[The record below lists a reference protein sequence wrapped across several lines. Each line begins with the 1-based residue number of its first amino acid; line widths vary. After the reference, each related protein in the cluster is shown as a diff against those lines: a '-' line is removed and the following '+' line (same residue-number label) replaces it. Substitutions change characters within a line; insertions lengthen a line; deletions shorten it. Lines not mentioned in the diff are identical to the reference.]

1 MFLYLLPYC
10 KQQIVACGKS
20 CVNGIQDLVD
30 EYRLNDAVPG
40 PDINNAVKS
49 KKKLIAEKERE
60 LEKLNVQKMKQYDL
74 LEQGIYTT
82 EVFLER
88 SNSIASSIN
97 SCQDSIE

>member
-1 MFLYLLPYC
+1 MCSYT
-10 KQQIVACGKS
+10 S
-20 CVNGIQDLVD
+20 CPTVSSKLSLVERAVLNGIQDLVD

-82 EVFLER
+82 EVF
-88 SNSIASSIN
+88 SGTI
-97 SCQDSIE
+97 